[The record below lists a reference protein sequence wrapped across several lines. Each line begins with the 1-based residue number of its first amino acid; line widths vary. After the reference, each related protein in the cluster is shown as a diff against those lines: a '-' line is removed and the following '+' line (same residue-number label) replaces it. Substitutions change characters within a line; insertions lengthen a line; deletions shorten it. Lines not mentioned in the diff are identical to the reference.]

1 MKVLVPLK
9 QVDDP
14 GNTEINGSYD
24 FTRAGAQGMSKIINP
39 FCHVAL
45 EEAVRLKEQ
54 GIASEVV
61 LVCICDKNP
70 EKTLRKAL
78 AGGADRAI
86 DIRVESEKQLSPLS
100 TTKIFKQIVAQEQ
113 PDLVL
118 FGRQSVDYDNNQIA
132 QMLATLLGWNQAHS
146 AAKMAIEG
154 NRATVDVEADDGEIT
169 LAFDLPAV
177 ISVDLCMNEQ
187 RAASLAH
194 TMKARSKKIDVLN
207 IADVEGADSFGIG
220 ASKLAYQDTI
230 VPKIESNL
238 TMLQSVDDLVAEI
251 KKHSVQLV

>member
-1 MKVLVPLK
+1 MKVLVPIK

-54 GIASEVV
+54 GIASEVI
-61 LVCICDKNP
+61 LLCICDKNP

-86 DIRVESEKQLSPLS
+86 DIRVESEKALSPLS
-100 TTKIFKQIVAQEQ
+100 TTKIFKQIIEQEQ
-113 PDLVL
+113 PELVL
-118 FGRQSVDYDNNQIA
+118 VGRQSVDYDNNQIT
-132 QMLATLLGWNQAHS
+132 QMLAALMDWNQAHS
-146 AAKMAIEG
+146 AASMTIEG
-154 NRATVDVEADDGEIT
+154 NRATVDCEADDGEIT
-169 LAFDLPAV
+169 IAFDLPAV

-207 IADVEGADSFGIG
+207 IADLDNADSFGIG
-220 ASKLAYQDTI
+220 DSKLQYQDTI

-238 TMLQSVDDLVAEI
+238 TMLDSVDDLVAEI

>member
-1 MKVLVPLK
+1 MKVLVPIK

-61 LVCICDKNP
+61 LLCICDKNP

-86 DIRVESEKQLSPLS
+86 DIRVESEKQLSPLITS
-100 TTKIFKQIVAQEQ
+100 KIFKKVVQQEQ
-113 PDLVL
+113 PELVL
-118 FGRQSVDYDNNQIA
+118 VGRQSVDYDNNQIT

-146 AAKMAIEG
+146 AAKMAIDG
-154 NRATVDVEADDGEIT
+154 QRATVDVEADDGEMTI
-169 LAFDLPAV
+169 AFDLPAV

-194 TMKARSKKIDVLN
+194 TMKARSKKIAAINLDDLGSP
-207 IADVEGADSFGIG
+207 EEFGIG
-220 ASKLAYQDTI
+220 SSKLAYQDTI

-238 TMLQSVDDLVAEI
+238 TMLDSVDDLVTEI